1 MVVFTLLSLYFSFIS
16 AFLSLS
22 LCFSLFSP
30 TISPGAGQ
38 CVLRHRVGLLGL
50 RGDDGVEDVQDGD
63 VTVGDLEL
71 LLHVPVDQFKVGQ
84 VALVGFFPEEELVVQ
99 FLY

>member
-1 MVVFTLLSLYFSFIS
+1 MIIP
-16 AFLSLS
+16 FLSLRLQS
-22 LCFSLFSP
+22 SLFP
-30 TISPGAGQ
+30 PNVVVVDVVVLLGAGHR
-38 CVLRHRVGLLGL
+38 VLSHRVGLLRL